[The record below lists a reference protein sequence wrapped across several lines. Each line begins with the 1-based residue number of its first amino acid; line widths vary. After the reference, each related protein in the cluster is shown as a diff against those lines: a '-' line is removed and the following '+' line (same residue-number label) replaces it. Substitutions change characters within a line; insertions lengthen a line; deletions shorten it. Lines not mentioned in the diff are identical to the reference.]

1 MEIAERNSTWKTKS
15 TNMGFSFHLISDK
28 LLIKLRM
35 ALLKI
40 LNQFNNANKIFEGEI
55 YAQ

>member
-1 MEIAERNSTWKTKS
+1 MAERNLTWKTKS
-15 TNMGFSFHLISDK
+15 TNRGFSFHLISDK
-28 LLIKLRM
+28 LLIKLCM

-40 LNQFNNANKIFEGEI
+40 LNQFNNANKIFKGEI